1 MAGMLLVWCWP
12 GSLPGLLSVGGAGSG
27 LEEHLEAEI
36 VCFVNVS
43 AEVAQESIVLAAQQR
58 VSHQLSCLESG
69 WRKRLCVLT
78 VAQWLLAV

>member
-12 GSLPGLLSVGGAGSG
+12 GSLPGLLSVG
-27 LEEHLEAEI
+27 EAEI

-69 WRKRLCVLT
+69 W
-78 VAQWLLAV
+78 